1 MDSRAQLRELAQEAR
16 HRLAREVW
24 LAREGA
30 LVLWNL
36 FQAPLQAARDS
47 RVETV
52 LGVYNAIQW
61 LGLQLPMLV
70 GVEEQE
76 DGDGQEWVPQEID
89 QSSSGSPS
97 SSSSDSSSSSSSSS
111 DSSSSCSSTPDDL
124 REGWGREAKTQNR
137 VQGLGGAGSPVHPGG
152 IVPNV
157 GNEEMETTCSED
169 AQGVAG
175 GEQGR
180 DGVDGQ
186 GEEQAGPAGVPVRLL
201 PRLTP
206 RSILGWI
213 LHGRKR
219 SGVKSGSGV
228 QSIARRELKS
238 YPINLV
244 RRKIP

>member
-1 MDSRAQLRELAQEAR
+1 MSL
-16 HRLAREVW
+16 
-24 LAREGA
+24 
-30 LVLWNL
+30 
-36 FQAPLQAARDS
+36 
-47 RVETV
+47 
-52 LGVYNAIQW
+52 
-61 LGLQLPMLV
+61 LV
-70 GVEEQE
+70 GS
-76 DGDGQEWVPQEID
+76 GDVGTGGGVTVSSG
-89 QSSSGSPS
+89 SSSGGIGGGMSLTS
-97 SSSSDSSSSSSSSS
+97 GDSSSSS

-186 GEEQAGPAGVPVRLL
+186 GEEQAGPARVPVQLL

-206 RSILGWI
+206 KSIPGWI

-219 SGVKSGSGV
+219 SGMKSGPGL
-228 QSIARRELKS
+228 QLI
-238 YPINLV
+238 V
-244 RRKIP
+244 RR